1 MSWLTALS
9 ITLGNDSCNTITHS
23 VIVLHISRNGVMA
36 THRGLSPEL
45 VVRFHLPQPER
56 KLTVGYLEI
65 KGKEE

>member
-1 MSWLTALS
+1 
-9 ITLGNDSCNTITHS
+9 
-23 VIVLHISRNGVMA
+23 MA

-65 KGKEE
+65 KGQEE

>member
-1 MSWLTALS
+1 MSWLTGSS
-9 ITLGNDSCNTITHS
+9 ITSGNDFCNTITHF

-56 KLTVGYLEI
+56 KLTVVYLEI